1 MKWAFRVSLA
11 IAACLI
17 GIASQRFVDRLMPT
31 SQVAFESGPNQ
42 TNDFRNDRALRDYRF
57 SVVISMDTGRNVYL
71 GKKRIGSPDDV
82 ALITAI
88 SEKQYA
94 DCDIRLNTE
103 QPNDLEQPVL
113 SETCPRVAYIK
124 VAVETSPADVRKLA
138 EAVKAAGSE
147 LIVVIVDKK
156 KRFVPARRLIPLF
169 ARC

>member
-94 DCDIRLNTE
+94 DCDIR
-103 QPNDLEQPVL
+103 
-113 SETCPRVAYIK
+113 CPGNSQTIWDSLCSLISARVSL
-124 VAVETSPADVRKLA
+124 TSKLR
-138 EAVKAAGSE
+138 
-147 LIVVIVDKK
+147 L
-156 KRFVPARRLIPLF
+156 RRYLLT
-169 ARC
+169 